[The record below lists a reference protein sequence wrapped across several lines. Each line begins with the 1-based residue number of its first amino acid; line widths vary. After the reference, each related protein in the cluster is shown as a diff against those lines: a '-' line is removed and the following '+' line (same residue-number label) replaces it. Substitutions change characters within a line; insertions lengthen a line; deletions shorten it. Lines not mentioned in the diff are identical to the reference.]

1 MSRPPLLLVVGM
13 HRSGTS
19 LLGGI
24 LQRLG
29 VELPGETIAGDQ
41 HNPEGYFEWDAV
53 VALQERLL
61 IDLQRWW
68 PAREGTLA
76 LPEGWLQ
83 HSVTRQAYGQL
94 RALVLG
100 AVDHQQGLWAVKDPR
115 CSRLLPLWLELC
127 RELDIPLRLLLAV
140 RDPAE
145 VVTSLVRRDGP
156 LVGMEPLRAQQL
168 WWRHNLEVVD
178 IAQQADLPCAVVDF
192 DRWFQAPEQQLES
205 LELALPELRP
215 SLHQRRQALALIN
228 PQHRRSLG
236 SRQAPKLQTSVRRL
250 HHRLLRQP
258 LPRRW
263 PALQPPFGLPA
274 AVLPC
279 QPEAWPDWL
288 AAHRSFP
295 APRLTESVSLAR
307 ECQLSVCGPSWLEL
321 RPHLLLQHL
330 PLPDLGQGRV
340 DFERSGLHQLQF
352 VLHADQSDQP
362 PQSPV
367 TVQRLTL
374 NLELPPA
381 ERASH
386 WLAHLQAQQLIL
398 DPEPARVLML
408 RVLGLPVWWLDP
420 DAGINGWLQ
429 QPQAVDPH
437 QWAARL
443 GMTPPP
449 KGQLQVLGSA
459 GAGFER
465 ALTQDMAVLVEAG
478 AVPGE
483 PAIAYWPGWPELVI
497 GDPAAG
503 LLRAGWLQAAAQR
516 AARLVHAGADHCPDE
531 WTLLQPARLCLA
543 HPLDATPAELK
554 ARHAGLPLM
563 ALAEDRPMPLLQT
576 LRQWKASDLAQRP
589 PLAAVVVSLYNYADR
604 ITEALESV
612 KAQTQQ
618 RLELIVVDDAS
629 TDDGTA
635 VVERWIDACL
645 STGSA
650 PFVRLLLLR
659 HGHNAGLATA
669 RNTALAHSQ
678 APWCFVLDADNALFP
693 DAVAGCLALTDAA
706 APQLAVVHPLLAVE
720 AEPGR
725 PDEQRSLVRPQSW
738 QRERLRFE
746 NHVDAMA
753 LVRRSAWEAVGG
765 YTHIEGGWEDYDFW
779 CKLAEA
785 GFYGLQCPRILAV
798 YRSHAESMSH
808 RATNR
813 SWHALSRTLQ
823 QRHPWLQLPLALSEG
838 V

>member
-1 MSRPPLLLVVGM
+1 M

-29 VELPGETIAGDQ
+29 VALPGETIAGDQ

-53 VALQERLL
+53 VAIQERLL

-68 PAREGTLA
+68 PAPEGTLA

-83 HSVTRQAYGQL
+83 HPASRQAYGQL
-94 RALVLG
+94 RALV
-100 AVDHQQGLWAVKDPR
+100 AAAACQQKGLWAIKDPR
-115 CSRLLPLWLELC
+115 CSRLLPLWLLLC

-145 VVTSLVRRDGP
+145 VVNSLVRRDGP

-178 IAQQADLPCAVVDF
+178 VAQQADLPWAVVDF
-192 DRWFQAPEQQLES
+192 DRWFQAPEQQLEA
-205 LELALPELRP
+205 LEQALPELRP
-215 SLHQRRQALALIN
+215 SPQQRQQALALIQ
-228 PQHRRSLG
+228 PQLRRSLRPQQ
-236 SRQAPKLQTSVRRL
+236 SFNLQGSVRRL
-250 HHRLLRQP
+250 HRRLLRQP
-258 LPRRW
+258 VPRRW

-274 AVLPC
+274 AVRPDLP
-279 QPEAWPDWL
+279 EVWPDWL
-288 AAHRSFP
+288 AAHRSYP
-295 APRLTESVSLAR
+295 APRLTQRVSLAV
-307 ECQLSVCGPSWLEL
+307 ECQLNVCGSSWLEL
-321 RPHLLLQHL
+321 RPHLLLQRL
-330 PLPDLGQGRV
+330 PLLTLGQVWV
-340 DFERSGLHQLQF
+340 DFERSGLHHLQLAC
-352 VLHADQSDQP
+352 HADQPDQ
-362 PQSPV
+362 S
-367 TVQRLTL
+367 VQAPSIVERLAL
-374 NLELPPA
+374 NLELPPPD
-381 ERASH
+381 RASH
-386 WLAHLQAQQLIL
+386 WLSHLQGQQLIL
-398 DPEPARVLML
+398 DPEPARVLLL
-408 RVLGLPVWWLDP
+408 RALGLPAWWLDP
-420 DAGINGWLQ
+420 EVDVNGWLQ

-443 GMTPPP
+443 GLTPPP
-449 KGQLQVLGSA
+449 EGELQVLGAA

-465 ALTQDMAVLVEAG
+465 VLAQEMVSSVDPRAESSG
-478 AVPGE
+478 S
-483 PAIAYWPGWPELVI
+483 AIAYWPGWPELVI
-497 GDPAAG
+497 NDPAAG

-516 AARLVHAGADHCPDE
+516 GARLVCAGADHCPVD
-531 WTLLQPARLCLA
+531 WDLLQTSSPCLA
-543 HPLDATPAELK
+543 HPSDAPPADLR
-554 ARHAGLPLM
+554 ARHAGQPLL
-563 ALAEDRPMPLLQT
+563 AVAEDRPMPPLQT
-576 LRQWKASDLAQRP
+576 LRQWHAPDLARRP

-604 ITEALESV
+604 ITDALRSV
-612 KAQTQQ
+612 LAQTQQ

-629 TDDGTA
+629 SDDGTA
-635 VVERWIDACL
+635 VVERWLDACL
-645 STGSA
+645 GSGGH
-650 PFVRLLLLR
+650 PFVRVLLLR

-693 DAVAGCLALTDAA
+693 DAVAGCLAVTNAS

-725 PDEQRSLVRPQSW
+725 PDEQRTLVRPQSW

-785 GFYGLQCPRILAV
+785 GYHGLQCPRILAV
-798 YRSHAESMSH
+798 YRSHAASMSH
-808 RATNR
+808 CATNR

-823 QRHPWLQLPLALSEG
+823 QRHPWLQLPLAQTEDA
-838 V
+838 